1 MTLRLAYNTTDSV
14 VLCDGQGFVIGGRS
28 WGPVDTTDP
37 IYKRELA
44 AGRLVE
50 ADEDAAAAADNADA
64 NAAVKALRGRRDAVE
79 AARKLSKD
87 ELIEV
92 LPDEVVEALPEGKD
106 GKPSKDDLVDAA
118 AASDEVEKSNTT
130 KPRRGQK

>member
-28 WGPVDTTDP
+28 WGAVDTTDS
-37 IYKRELA
+37 IYKREFA

-50 ADEDAAAAADNADA
+50 CDEDAAAGSDNPDA
-64 NAAVKALRGRRDAVE
+64 KAAVDALRSRRDAVQ

-87 ELIEV
+87 ELIEA
-92 LPDEVVEALPEGKD
+92 LPDDVVEALPEGKD

-118 AASDEVEKSNTT
+118 AASDEVEKSTTT